1 MHIIYEAVIGSKLK
15 GNDTA
20 ESDTDTMGIFIAK
33 NEDIGGFDWNDSK
46 NTVTNASPD
55 GDDETFYELR
65 KFFRL
70 AAKSTPAILPF
81 LASDKLISSSPLGE
95 EAIRIAREDLVSIEW
110 LRKNANYSR
119 GKFIKYF
126 SGHNPKDLIEAFYI
140 GELSCRW
147 LFYGRAPSA
156 ALVNPELHYW
166 SYYTFDEFI
175 DLPIGHQE
183 DLIETLARMCE
194 QTTSETMPI
203 AEPDWTRATEFLKHV
218 RNNIG

>member
-15 GNDTA
+15 GNDN
-20 ESDTDTMGIFIAK
+20 ENSDTDTMGIFIAK

-46 NTVTNASPD
+46 NTLTTASPD

-95 EAIRIAREDLVSIEW
+95 EALRIAREDLIATKW
-110 LRKNANYSR
+110 LRKQADYILGKWEVYCRR
-119 GKFIKYF
+119 G
-126 SGHNPKDLIEAFYI
+126 NPKDLLETWYI
-140 GELSCRW
+140 GELVCRY
-147 LFYGRAPSA
+147 LYEETVVATLDHEILYSVMTHERFLSEGAEKQLEALDIFDYSISNGRP
-156 ALVNPELHYW
+156 
-166 SYYTFDEFI
+166 
-175 DLPIGHQE
+175 LPMIK
-183 DLIETLARMCE
+183 
-194 QTTSETMPI
+194 
-203 AEPDWTRATEFLKHV
+203 AEPDWTEATKFLKHV